1 MSNKKIDTITEQK
14 LNPTPAQEPE
24 VNTTS
29 AQEPEINEVDGE
41 PIFHAPDEEGD
52 GTNE

>member
-1 MSNKKIDTITEQK
+1 MANVKTDTTEQK
-14 LNPTPAQEPE
+14 LNPTP
-24 VNTTS
+24 

-52 GTNE
+52 GNDE